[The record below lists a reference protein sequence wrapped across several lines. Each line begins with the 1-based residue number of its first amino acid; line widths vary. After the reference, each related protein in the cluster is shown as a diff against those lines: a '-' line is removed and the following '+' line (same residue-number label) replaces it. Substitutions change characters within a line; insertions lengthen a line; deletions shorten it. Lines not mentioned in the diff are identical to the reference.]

1 MERQAASSAGAQR
14 GSGRIAS
21 DDGVVTFQLK
31 RCAEGVVMER
41 TRNRLG
47 PGQVCQAMQFRDEA
61 GFIRWCESDPLRFA
75 YPLLFANLRRSG
87 CALFHS
93 AA

>member
-1 MERQAASSAGAQR
+1 MERQVASSPLPQR
-14 GSGRIAS
+14 GGATIAS

-31 RCAEGVVMER
+31 RCADGVVMER
-41 TRNRLG
+41 TRNRLR
-47 PGQVCQAMQFRDEA
+47 PGQIVQAMQFGEEA
-61 GFIRWCESDPLRFA
+61 SFLRWCEGDQLRFA

-93 AA
+93 SD